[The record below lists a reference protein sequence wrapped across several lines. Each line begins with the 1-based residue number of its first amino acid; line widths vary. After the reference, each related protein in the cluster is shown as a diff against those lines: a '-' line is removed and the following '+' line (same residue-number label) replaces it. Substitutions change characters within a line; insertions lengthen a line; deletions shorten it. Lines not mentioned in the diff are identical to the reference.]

1 VFAFGMVLG
10 IGIYSHL
17 LPVFIVDTT
26 YASGVLSIHFT
37 VDSLIFSDIIFK
49 DCVFRGAHI

>member
-49 DCVFRGAHI
+49 GWFFRGAHI